1 MIPTE
6 SSLTQPNKKNINMPW
21 NPETYNQFKNIR
33 YQPFFDLAEN
43 ISSDGLKKAIDI
55 GCGTGEQTHI
65 LSQKFSDA
73 KFLGIDSSSEMLEK
87 SSLLENEKLSFK
99 LQTIEELYNS
109 NEKWDLI
116 FSNAALQW
124 SDNHDKLF
132 PKLLS
137 LLSEKGQF
145 AVQMPVQAENTLNQI
160 LFQLASEEPYKTQ
173 LQDWNRVSPVLSLDE
188 YAKMMFDAG
197 LKDLNI
203 SIKVYPIIAEDAE
216 QLFKFIS
223 GSALIPYLERLDEVN
238 EAKFINEYKKRIEES
253 FDSFPAIYAF
263 KRILLYGR
271 K

>member
-1 MIPTE
+1 
-6 SSLTQPNKKNINMPW
+6 MPW
-21 NPETYNQFKNIR
+21 DPEVYNQFKNIR
-33 YQPFFDLAEN
+33 YQPFFDLMN
-43 ISSDGLKKAIDI
+43 LISPDNLKKAIDI

-65 LSQKFSDA
+65 LSEKFEDA
-73 KFLGIDSSSEMLEK
+73 EFLGIDSSAEMLQK
-87 SSLLENEKLSFK
+87 SLEFKNKNLSFRQK
-99 LQTIEELYNS
+99 RVEELYDS
-109 NEKWDLI
+109 EERWDLI

-124 SDNHDKLF
+124 SDDHKKLF
-132 PKLLS
+132 SKLLS
-137 LLSEKGQF
+137 LLNENGQF
-145 AVQMPVQAENTLNQI
+145 AVQMPVQAENVLNQI

-188 YAKMMFDAG
+188 YAKMMFEAG

-216 QLFKFIS
+216 KLFKFIS

>member
-1 MIPTE
+1 
-6 SSLTQPNKKNINMPW
+6 MPW
-21 NPETYNQFKNIR
+21 NPEVYNQFKNIR
-33 YQPFFDLAEN
+33 YQPFFNLMN
-43 ISSDGLKKAIDI
+43 LISPDNLKKAIDI

-65 LSQKFSDA
+65 LSEKFEDA
-73 KFLGIDSSSEMLEK
+73 EFLGIDSSAEMLQK
-87 SSLLENEKLSFK
+87 SLEFKNENLSFK
-99 LQTIEELYNS
+99 QKNVEELYNS
-109 NEKWDLI
+109 EEKWDLI

-124 SDNHDKLF
+124 SDDHEKLF

-137 LLSEKGQF
+137 LFSEKGQF
-145 AVQMPVQAENTLNQI
+145 AVQMPVQAENALNQI

-173 LQDWNRVSPVLSLDE
+173 LQDWNRVSPVLSLDK

-216 QLFKFIS
+216 KLFKFIS

-238 EAKFINEYKKRIEES
+238 EAKFINEYKKRIEEN